1 MIMTEETQYHDS
13 YNKSLELW
21 PVEYSTYYVNTAQ
34 GKTHIIESG
43 NKTAPSLILLHGGS
57 MSSTMWYPNVMEW
70 SKSYRVICVDIL
82 GDKNKSIPQIEFIDR
97 PSYALWLKDVLDTL
111 QIKKTDIV
119 GLSYGVLNIV
129 NFLLFY
135 PEKVNRVVLM
145 SPAATYVPFDSKF
158 YTHAFGMVK
167 NPSGV
172 QSFLNWIFNDR
183 YKPHPFIV
191 EQLVAAMNWVEPSKS
206 TAPKE
211 NGFPYVFTDEELASV
226 SNPILLMFGENEVM
240 YNVDEAYKRAVNS
253 SPCMTVELVEEVGHL
268 MSMEN
273 PSYINRRVLE
283 FLSEQRRNF

>member
-70 SKSYRVICVDIL
+70 SKNYRVICVDIL

-111 QIKKTDIV
+111 QIKKADIV
-119 GLSYGVLNIV
+119 GLSYGALNVV

-135 PEKVNRVVLM
+135 PEIVNRVVLM

-172 QSFLNWIFNDR
+172 QSFLNWIFDDR
-183 YKPHPFIV
+183 YKPHPFIA

-211 NGFPYVFTDEELASV
+211 NGFPYVFTDEELASIR
-226 SNPILLMFGENEVM
+226 NPILLMFGENEVM
-240 YNVDEAYKRAVNS
+240 YNVDEAYKRAENS

>member
-1 MIMTEETQYHDS
+1 MTEETQYHDS

-70 SKSYRVICVDIL
+70 SKNYRVICVDIL

-111 QIKKTDIV
+111 QIKKADIV
-119 GLSYGVLNIV
+119 GLSYGALNVV

-135 PEKVNRVVLM
+135 PEIVNRVVLM

-172 QSFLNWIFNDR
+172 QSFLNWIFDDR
-183 YKPHPFIV
+183 YKPHPFIA

-211 NGFPYVFTDEELASV
+211 NGFPYVFTDEELASIR
-226 SNPILLMFGENEVM
+226 NPILLMFGENEVM
-240 YNVDEAYKRAVNS
+240 YNVDEAYKRAENS

>member
-70 SKSYRVICVDIL
+70 SKNYRVICVDIL

-111 QIKKTDIV
+111 QIKKADIV
-119 GLSYGVLNIV
+119 GLSYGALNVV

-135 PEKVNRVVLM
+135 PEIVNRVVLM

-172 QSFLNWIFNDR
+172 QSFLNWIFDDR
-183 YKPHPFIV
+183 FKPHPFIA

-211 NGFPYVFTDEELASV
+211 NGFPYVFTDEELASIR
-226 SNPILLMFGENEVM
+226 NPILLMFGENEVM
-240 YNVDEAYKRAVNS
+240 YNVDEAYKRAENS

-268 MSMEN
+268 MSMES